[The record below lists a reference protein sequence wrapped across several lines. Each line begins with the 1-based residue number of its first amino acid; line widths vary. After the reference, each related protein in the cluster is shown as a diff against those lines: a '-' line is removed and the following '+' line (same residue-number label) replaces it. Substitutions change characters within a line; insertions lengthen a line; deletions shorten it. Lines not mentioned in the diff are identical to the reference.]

1 MKIANAYK
9 VGLSIMV
16 ISTVLALVSTG
27 LHNSCPRACTD
38 PLPNQISYYALV
50 LSLVGFVVSL
60 LITVYLF
67 ITKDTDKGK
76 RLAGLFVVLFA
87 ISCIFFYLG
96 VECTHI
102 CPKIVHELMSAF
114 THPFGWENGES
125 GYGNQAQVGC
135 SLF

>member
-1 MKIANAYK
+1 MRIKAFLRK
-9 VGLSIMV
+9 KWDVGLASIV
-16 ISTVLALVSTG
+16 LTLTLLALYISMFLFQILLLVSV
-27 LHNSCPRACTD
+27 A
-38 PLPNQISYYALV
+38 
-50 LSLVGFVVSL
+50 VVS
-60 LITVYLF
+60 V
-67 ITKDTDKGK
+67 
-76 RLAGLFVVLFA
+76 
-87 ISCIFFYLG
+87 LG